1 MMKPKVNSKDQS
13 SNQKKSN
20 NIKKEPQDNIKNK
33 FKREGNPKKKI
44 IEKFP
49 SDSKRVFQIESKDN
63 KAINPRKKVEKN
75 LSHNARE
82 EREKEGNK
90 TSQNKKTMTNSQEE
104 EDKVNCYFTRKNNG
118 KVVYTSKNGS
128 EDKKSSVFS
137 QGDYRPQKINKNDSN
152 NDNFIDVNKSISL
165 TSFMKNE
172 NKGRYANNSL
182 FSENQIIVA
191 SEETDNEKI
200 IIKGVSQYADEQ
212 SEEQKKIKINKDNNN
227 NNNNNKKEDIK
238 NADKINEQK
247 NENFNINYKIN
258 SNINNANNNDGKI
271 AIKVNDNKIND
282 INRNIG
288 FNDRAHNEIKEPS
301 LNTKFNNLIDSINKN
316 NEINLNLISQIQKTD
331 ENAKSYVN
339 KMANTMS
346 TQTSN
351 LISHVNK
358 MANAMSMQTSNLIGE
373 MKTSNKNTESLIKKY
388 DEFLNALSTKKINQY
403 FPMKILMIIVE

>member
-1 MMKPKVNSKDQS
+1 MKPKVNSKDQS

-49 SDSKRVFQIESKDN
+49 SDSKKVFQIESKDN

-90 TSQNKKTMTNSQEE
+90 TSQNKKSMTNSQE

-128 EDKKSSVFS
+128 EDKKSSIFS

-191 SEETDNEKI
+191 SEETNNEKI
-200 IIKGVSQYADEQ
+200 IIKGISQYADEQ
-212 SEEQKKIKINKDNNN
+212 SEEQKKINTNKDNNN
-227 NNNNNKKEDIK
+227 NNNNKKENIK
-238 NADKINEQK
+238 NADKNNEQK

-258 SNINNANNNDGKI
+258 SNINNANNNDENI
-271 AIKVNDNKIND
+271 AIKVNDNKNHD

-301 LNTKFNNLIDSINKN
+301 LNQKFNNLIDSINKN

-331 ENAKSYVN
+331 QNTKSYVN
-339 KMANTMS
+339 KMANVMT
-346 TQTSN
+346 T
-351 LISHVNK
+351 
-358 MANAMSMQTSNLIGE
+358 QTSNLIGE

-388 DEFLNALSTKKINQY
+388 DKFLNALSNKKNQSI
-403 FPMKILMIIVE
+403 FSNEDTDDNCGII

>member
-1 MMKPKVNSKDQS
+1 MKPKVNSKDQS

-49 SDSKRVFQIESKDN
+49 SDSKKVFQIESKDN

-82 EREKEGNK
+82 EREKEENK
-90 TSQNKKTMTNSQEE
+90 TSQNKKSMTNSKEE

-128 EDKKSSVFS
+128 EDKKSSIFS

-191 SEETDNEKI
+191 SEETNNEKI
-200 IIKGVSQYADEQ
+200 IIKGISQYADEQ
-212 SEEQKKIKINKDNNN
+212 SEEQKKINTNKDNNN
-227 NNNNNKKEDIK
+227 NNNNKKENIK
-238 NADKINEQK
+238 NADKNNEQK

-258 SNINNANNNDGKI
+258 SNINNANNNDENI
-271 AIKVNDNKIND
+271 AIKVNDNKNHD

-301 LNTKFNNLIDSINKN
+301 LNQKFNNLIDSINKN

-331 ENAKSYVN
+331 QNTKSYVN
-339 KMANTMS
+339 KMANVMT
-346 TQTSN
+346 T
-351 LISHVNK
+351 
-358 MANAMSMQTSNLIGE
+358 QTSNLIGE

-388 DEFLNALSTKKINQY
+388 DKFLNALSNQKNQSI
-403 FPMKILMIIVE
+403 FSNEDTDDNCGII